1 MSAVALKS
9 GGTIDKFIGDA
20 VLVFFGDP
28 DSEGEREDALKC
40 IEMGLRMKKRVEEL
54 QKHWKKLGVVNG
66 ISIRMGI
73 ATGFC
78 TVGNFGSDLRLD
90 YTVLG
95 SPVNL
100 AARLE
105 SMAEPDCML
114 IDENTK
120 NLIEED
126 VECKK
131 YDTFIPKGFSRAIQ
145 VFKVN
150 EFFPSKNRIQR
161 KKLSHVGERV
171 EINVLDSSD
180 IHAAMKE
187 LREIQ
192 EYLEAQFKESK

>member
-1 MSAVALKS
+1 ML
-9 GGTIDKFIGDA
+9 DK
-20 VLVFFGDP
+20 L
-28 DSEGEREDALKC
+28 
-40 IEMGLRMKKRVEEL
+40 
-54 QKHWKKLGVVNG
+54 KKLRNFW
-66 ISIRMGI
+66 RDKGI
-73 ATGFC
+73 AKPLNARIGIHTGVC

-105 SMAEPDCML
+105 SMAEPNTIL

-126 VECKK
+126 VECKEFES
-131 YDTFIPKGFSRAIQ
+131 FIPKGFSRAIQ
-145 VFKVN
+145 VCKVN
-150 EFFPSKNRIQR
+150 EFFPSKHRIQR

-192 EYLEAQFKESK
+192 EYLEKQFNESKKII